1 MISSSDQSWEVTM
14 VEREKC
20 FVVMPFGLKPRND
33 GTDRTYN
40 FDKVYRVIIQRAIMN
55 VGMQPIRADETEGS
69 RVVHADMFK
78 DLRDRPVVL
87 VDLSL
92 LNPNV
97 LYELGIRHVMS
108 PTGTVLM
115 ANEETVKKLPFDIAL
130 SRTIAYRYDGEYL
143 DWDEVERVIP
153 QLQAAIEEAR
163 RGTPDS
169 PVYAFLEQVLSAS
182 ALKKDEAPVE
192 DGKTQG
198 SDLDAYQ
205 KKFAKMWLESDD
217 TIHLDKLIDEHSHSP
232 FGVRAIGYYGLLA
245 KLEKP
250 AQTRIAELLFS
261 HEQYDLSA
269 ELYEQ
274 CDVEGKLTFS
284 DYLYYGPAYSNAHPD
299 MEGARK
305 ALKLLEKA
313 RSMAKKRVDENP
325 KDRDAQKDYSYAT
338 QHVAAMLSWVWNLSR
353 DENDLR
359 EVILEL
365 RESIRLIED
374 LRATGLDDIPLG
386 RYAHNLLRYTMFL
399 RISENDPNRLDGEKN
414 FQKILALKPG
424 SELSLSASYLR
435 WFQVFI
441 LADMGKYEDA
451 QKRAQAAIALDIRY
465 ATREDETEVGR
476 RQYSELRRLLESF
489 SRFWRDPKS
498 IARVSQILNSAR
510 IS

>member
-1 MISSSDQSWEVTM
+1 MA
-14 VEREKC
+14 EREKC
-20 FVVMPFGLKPRND
+20 FVVMPFGIKPRND

-143 DWDEVERVIP
+143 DWDEVERIIP
-153 QLQAAIEEAR
+153 LLQAAIEEAR
-163 RGTPDS
+163 RGMPDS
-169 PVYAFLEQVLSAS
+169 PVYAFLDQALSPS
-182 ALKKDEAPVE
+182 ALKKDDAPVE
-192 DGKTQG
+192 DGKNPN
-198 SDLDAYQ
+198 SELDVYQ
-205 KKFAKMWLESDD
+205 KKFARMWLESKE
-217 TIHLDKLIDEHSHSP
+217 TINLDKLMEEHSSST
-232 FGVRAIGYYGLLA
+232 FGVRSIGYYGLLA
-245 KLEKP
+245 NLDKA
-250 AQTRIAELLFS
+250 AQTKIAELMFS

-274 CDVEGKLTFS
+274 LDVEGKLTFN
-284 DYLYYGPAYSNAHPD
+284 DYLYYGAAFSYAHPD
-299 MEGARK
+299 MQGASRGLEIMEVARK
-305 ALKLLEKA
+305 N
-313 RSMAKKRVDENP
+313 AKKRVDENP
-325 KDRDAQKDYSYAT
+325 KDRNAQRDYSYAT
-338 QHVAAMLSWVWNLSR
+338 QHVAAMLSWIWNLSR
-353 DENDLR
+353 DESDLQN
-359 EVILEL
+359 VIAEL
-365 RESIRLIED
+365 RESIRLIEE
-374 LRATGLDDIPLG
+374 LRSGGLDDVPLG
-386 RYAHNLLRYTMFL
+386 RYAHNLLRYAMFL
-399 RISENDPNRLDGEKN
+399 RIAENDPNRLDGEKN

-435 WFQVFI
+435 WFQVII
-441 LADMGKYEDA
+441 LADMGKYDDA
-451 QKRAQAAIALDIRY
+451 QKRAQAAIALDMRY
-465 ATREDETEVGR
+465 ATRDDETEVGR
-476 RQYSELRRLLESF
+476 RQYSELRRLIENF

-498 IARVSQILNSAR
+498 IARVSQIINSAR
-510 IS
+510 VN

>member
-1 MISSSDQSWEVTM
+1 MAETD
-14 VEREKC
+14 KC
-20 FVVMPFGLKPRND
+20 FVVMPFGVKPRND

-40 FDKVYRVIIQRAIMN
+40 FDKVYRVIIQRAISN
-55 VGMQPIRADETEGS
+55 VKMQPLRADETEGS
-69 RVVHADMFK
+69 RIVHADMFK

-130 SRTIAYRYDGEYL
+130 SRTISYKYDGEHL

-169 PVYAFLEQVLSAS
+169 PVYAFLEQVLSPS
-182 ALKKDEAPVE
+182 ALKKE
-192 DGKTQG
+192 DFPTDD
-198 SDLDAYQ
+198 SRNSSLELDDYQ
-205 KKFAKMWLESDD
+205 KKFAQMWIAQKD
-217 TIHLDKLIDEHSHSP
+217 INLDKLIDEHSNST
-232 FGVRAIGYYGLLA
+232 FGVRAIGYYGILA

-250 AQTRIAELLFS
+250 ILTKIAEFMFN
-261 HEQYDLSA
+261 HEQYDLCVKLFEQFDKGG
-269 ELYEQ
+269 ELS
-274 CDVEGKLTFS
+274 FS
-284 DYLYYGPAYSNAHPD
+284 DLLFYGSAVSNANPD
-299 MEGARK
+299 MQG
-305 ALKLLEKA
+305 ALKGLKFVEKA
-313 RSMAKKRVDENP
+313 RGMAKKRIDENP
-325 KDRDAQKDYSYAT
+325 NDLEAQRDYSYAT
-338 QHVAAMLSWVWNLSR
+338 QQAASMLTWIWSISR
-353 DENDLR
+353 EDADLQK
-359 EVILEL
+359 VITEL
-365 RESIRLIED
+365 RESIRLIEE
-374 LRATGLDDIPLG
+374 LHEKGVEGIPLS

-399 RISENDPNRLDGEKN
+399 RIAENDPERMDIEKN
-414 FQKILALKPG
+414 FQKILSLKPG
-424 SELSLSASYLR
+424 NELGPSASYLR

-441 LADMGKYEDA
+441 LADMGKYDDA

-465 ATREDETEVGR
+465 ATREDETSVGR
-476 RQYSELRRLLESF
+476 RQYSELRRLLENY

-498 IARVSQILNSAR
+498 IARVSQIINSAH

>member
-1 MISSSDQSWEVTM
+1 MAEMD
-14 VEREKC
+14 KC
-20 FVVMPFGLKPRND
+20 FVVMPFGVKPRND

-40 FDKVYRVIIQRAIMN
+40 FDKVYRVIIQRAISN
-55 VGMQPIRADETEGS
+55 VSMQPLRADETEGS
-69 RVVHADMFK
+69 RIVHSDMFK

-130 SRTIAYRYDGEYL
+130 SRTIAYRYDGEHL

-169 PVYAFLEQVLSAS
+169 PVYAFLEQVLSPS
-182 ALKKDEAPVE
+182 ALKKDDSPVD
-192 DGKTQG
+192 DGKNPN
-198 SDLDAYQ
+198 SELDDYQ
-205 KKFAKMWLESDD
+205 KKFALIWIEKKE
-217 TIHLDKLIDEHSHSP
+217 TINLDKLIDEHSNSV
-232 FGVRAIGYYGLLA
+232 FGARAIGYYALNGKLDKASQTKIA
-245 KLEKP
+245 KF
-250 AQTRIAELLFS
+250 LFD

-269 ELYEQ
+269 KLYEQ
-274 CDVEGKLTFS
+274 CDKTEKLGFT
-284 DYLYYGPAYSNAHPD
+284 DNLYYGQAVSQASPD
-299 MEGARK
+299 TQGAKRGLELMENARK
-305 ALKLLEKA
+305 D
-313 RSMAKKRVDENP
+313 AKKRLDEKP
-325 KDRDAQKDYSYAT
+325 DDVEAQKDFSYAT
-338 QHVAAMLSWVWNLSR
+338 QQIAGMYGWIWRLTR
-353 DENDLR
+353 DESDLQK
-359 EVILEL
+359 VINEL

-374 LRATGLDDIPLG
+374 LREKKVEDIPMG

-399 RISENDPNRLDGEKN
+399 RIAENDPDRMDVEKN
-414 FQKILALKPG
+414 FQKIVSLKPG
-424 SELSLSASYLR
+424 NELGLSASYLR

-451 QKRAQAAIALDIRY
+451 QKRAQAAISLDIRY
-465 ATREDETEVGR
+465 ATREEEKEVGR
-476 RQYSELRRLLESF
+476 QQYSELRRLLEDF

-498 IARVSQILNSAR
+498 IARVSQIINSAHVN
-510 IS
+510 